1 MVETSREV
9 GEITGEGQAIPVRH
23 RARFAPDESLMSHEL
38 RKKLWDGLI
47 PLKIDLALGDIIS
60 LEKPRSLYV
69 RLNFLLTRYLVNGTE
84 RKLPVFHPKRCQI
97 SFWFV
102 RPSRSSRQVQHHVV
116 RVQWQWP
123 QVELAYRCL
132 VWYRSRHQKKERRD
146 SLVSNLS
153 LQRQS

>member
-23 RARFAPDESLMSHEL
+23 RARFVPDESLMSHEL

-69 RLNFLLTRYLVNGTE
+69 RHEFLLTRHLVNGTE
-84 RKLPVFHPKRCQI
+84 RKLPVFYPKRCQI
-97 SFWFV
+97 SF
-102 RPSRSSRQVQHHVV
+102 
-116 RVQWQWP
+116 
-123 QVELAYRCL
+123 
-132 VWYRSRHQKKERRD
+132 
-146 SLVSNLS
+146 
-153 LQRQS
+153 